1 MKTRYIITV
10 LLVSAVAA
18 IACTKDIDSVAGENL
33 VTLEAT
39 IGEPGTKIHF
49 TGDYGTYTETRWEA
63 GDCIW
68 VRSDTQPAWEM
79 GDCFRTSASDISS
92 DGHSAKFTG
101 RTRADGK
108 ISAVYPYALV
118 DGMSDNDKV
127 ILNIPDTQNIIPG
140 DCPAGLLPAA
150 AFWADGS
157 TSFALKYVLGA
168 VKFSLTGQDFPVSYF
183 ELSDANTGSVLYG
196 TCEITPDYANK
207 DISSISMSN
216 KAFAN
221 RIRLEPES
229 TVTLGSTPYEFYV
242 MLPEGAFSTGMILK
256 AFDAEGTE
264 LASLSTTGNNAVV
277 RGKVRKMPTAAMV
290 ESGTVVIELEG
301 SGSEADPYKV
311 SSADILTLVA
321 NKLAGD
327 SYAEY
332 ADKYYLQTD
341 DIDMAGKDFI
351 PIGQTAAKPFK
362 GHFDGAGKT
371 ISNVVT
377 EGASSD
383 DPASGIF
390 GYTEDAVITGI
401 NAVNRVN
408 TGSFVRVGGIVGHAT
423 NTDISSCSLSGGT
436 LEASANICAGIA
448 AQIDGG
454 SVKNCTV
461 SDVTISTTTNYA
473 AGIVAHLPSGGT
485 IENCQVTNAT
495 IKGGA
500 ENGGICGKIVGGT
513 VKGCS
518 VISTKV
524 TGAGE
529 DIGGIAGWTKP
540 GTTFE
545 NCTVS
550 ACTISSSQNYVAG
563 IVALP
568 EGATI
573 VGCTVNEGTVITG
586 LGGLGG
592 IAGFFKNT
600 ASTVDNCT
608 VDGVSVS
615 GTATNI
621 GGVVG
626 RFDLGVIKNTTAK
639 NTSIKGIDSVGGIAG
654 RPITRGGNCII
665 DGCLVEAADIT
676 GTYYLGGIAGYIY
689 PDSNYLLTLAN
700 CGVKSLTI
708 NSTETDC
715 RMGGIVGWLRLTDA
729 NSNAR
734 ILNSYAHELAFSY
747 PSSSTAPSVG
757 GVIGYASM
765 RDSDQGVMLVAG
777 CTSNLTAAGVNGGSV
792 PSDTEGAGIGAL
804 FGIVVDNT
812 AATVKEC
819 AFVNDGGLSA
829 GAVGANVD
837 ASGIEGF
844 PASGYAA
851 SASAKLSTFA
861 SSFTE
866 YTLKSWSVVSG
877 LPVVE

>member
-1 MKTRYIITV
+1 MKTRYFITV

-18 IACTKDIDSVAGENL
+18 IACTKDAEPLAGEDL

-49 TGDYGTYTETRWEA
+49 TGDYGTYTEARWEA

-68 VRSDTQPAWEM
+68 VRSDTQPYWES
-79 GDCFRTSASDISS
+79 GDCFKTSTSDISS
-92 DGHSAKFTG
+92 DGHSARFTG

-127 ILNIPDTQNIIPG
+127 ILNIPGTQNIIPD

-157 TSFALKYVLGA
+157 TSFAMKYVLGA

-183 ELSDANTGSVLYG
+183 ELSDENTGSVLHG
-196 TCEITPDYANK
+196 TCEITPDYSAK
-207 DISSISMSN
+207 DISSVSMSN

-221 RIRLEPES
+221 RIRLQPES
-229 TVTLGSTPYEFYV
+229 ALTLGSTPYEFYV
-242 MLPEGAFSTGMILK
+242 MAPEGAFSTGMTLK
-256 AFDAEGTE
+256 AFDAEGAE
-264 LASLSTTGNNAVV
+264 IASLSTTANNAVV

-290 ESGTVVIELEG
+290 ESGSVVVEIEG
-301 SGSEADPYKV
+301 SGTADDPYKV
-311 SSADILTLVA
+311 SSADVLSLVA
-321 NKLAGD
+321 DKLAGD
-327 SYAEY
+327 SYADF
-332 ADKYYLQTD
+332 ADKYYVQTA
-341 DIDMAGKDFI
+341 DIDMAGVNFV
-351 PIGQTAAKPFK
+351 PIGQTSAKPFK
-362 GHFDGAGKT
+362 GYYDGAGKT

-377 EGASSD
+377 EGESSD
-383 DPASGIF
+383 NPASGIF
-390 GYTEDAVITGI
+390 GYTENAIIQGI

-423 NTDISSCSLSGGT
+423 NTAIRSCSLSGGS
-436 LEASANICAGIA
+436 LEASANMCAGIA

-461 SDVTISTTTNYA
+461 SDVTVSTTANYA

-495 IKGGA
+495 IKGAA
-500 ENGGICGKIVGGT
+500 EIGGVCGKIVGGV

-518 VISTKV
+518 VISSKI
-524 TGAGE
+524 TGTGE
-529 DIGGIAGWTKP
+529 DAGGIAGWTKP
-540 GTTFE
+540 NTTFE

-550 ACTISSSQNYVAG
+550 ACTISSSKNYVAG
-563 IVALP
+563 IAALP

-592 IAGFFKNT
+592 VAGFFKNT
-600 ASTVDNCT
+600 ESTVDDCT
-608 VDGVSVS
+608 VDGVSIS

-626 RFDLGVIKNTTAK
+626 RFDLGTVKNTSVK
-639 NTSIKGIDSVGGIAG
+639 NTSIKGVDSVGGIAG
-654 RPITRGGNCII
+654 RPITRGGDCFI
-665 DGCLVEAADIT
+665 DGCLVETVDIT

-689 PDSNYLLTLAN
+689 PDSDYLLTLAN

-708 NSTETDC
+708 NSSESDC
-715 RMGGIVGWLRLTDA
+715 RMGGVVGWVRLTDA

-734 ILNSYAHELAFSY
+734 ILNSYAHSLTFVY
-747 PSSSTAPSVG
+747 PSSASKPAVG

-765 RDSDQGVMLVAG
+765 RDSDQGSLLVAG
-777 CTSNLTAAGVNGGSV
+777 CTSNLSKADVNGGSV
-792 PSDTEGAGIGAL
+792 PSDSDAALIGAL

-819 AFVNDGGLSA
+819 AFVNDGGLLA
-829 GAVGANVD
+829 GPIGSNV
-837 ASGIEGF
+837 
-844 PASGYAA
+844 
-851 SASAKLSTFA
+851 SASAIEGYSSTDYASSASAQLGSFA
-861 SSFTE
+861 SSFSDYPLNNWT
-866 YTLKSWSVVSG
+866 VSGG
-877 LPVVE
+877 LPVN